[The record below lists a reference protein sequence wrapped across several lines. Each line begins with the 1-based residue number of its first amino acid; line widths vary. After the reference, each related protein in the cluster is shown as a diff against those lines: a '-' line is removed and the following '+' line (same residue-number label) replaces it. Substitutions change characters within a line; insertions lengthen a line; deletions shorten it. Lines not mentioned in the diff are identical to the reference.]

1 MDLNIVFYYEKNA
14 NFIAQ
19 NKLIK
24 ELQDFI
30 PRVANFPLYDSYENT
45 RNISR
50 ILNDSIVL
58 FFHRKY
64 SRLFETTLRGY
75 KPYFKFIL
83 EINQNSS
90 LDLKIIIYPENLFSA
105 LALNN
110 LFWYASR
117 IPIKYWKE
125 NIYQDKNITFSNG
138 LIKII
143 HKNNMIKSENEIQKE
158 LDKFDE
164 RLRMN
169 QYINRSIS
177 TRFPHYPEYFNNNG
191 RIDVRYIDDS
201 EQSSPVYMEMYNR
214 SDRNYRDVFGS
225 GVSLNE
231 VAVDELAFIDE

>member
-90 LDLKIIIYPENLFSA
+90 LDLKIIIYPENLFST

-138 LIKII
+138 LIKIL

-164 RLRMN
+164 KLRMN
-169 QYINRSIS
+169 QYSNRFIF
-177 TRFPHYPEYFNNNG
+177 TRYPEYFNNNG
-191 RIDVRYIDDS
+191 RIEVRYIDDS
-201 EQSSPVYMEMYNR
+201 EQSRPAYMEMDDR
-214 SDRNYRDVFGS
+214 SYRDVFGS
-225 GVSLNE
+225 GISLDE
-231 VAVDELAFIDE
+231 VAVDELAFMDS